1 MVDVQWTMVERRTS
15 GRDSLVVLWSLL
27 GRRLQLVPYGEELD
41 RAKEMVTVYTEG
53 GDVVQ
58 RRCTV
63 PRKPGLEKDEWE
75 RQLREVEILQMQDD
89 SEWARSS
96 LWKRRNE
103 VSGFTNSKGRGAL
116 FHTHLPPSKVSV
128 DMQVCD
134 RDLESLREQGTF
146 GEIGP
151 RQLLGL

>member
-1 MVDVQWTMVERRTS
+1 
-15 GRDSLVVLWSLL
+15 
-27 GRRLQLVPYGEELD
+27 
-41 RAKEMVTVYTEG
+41 
-53 GDVVQ
+53 
-58 RRCTV
+58 
-63 PRKPGLEKDEWE
+63 
-75 RQLREVEILQMQDD
+75 MQDD

-96 LWKRRNE
+96 LLKRRNE

-116 FHTHLPPSKVSV
+116 FHTHLQPSKVSV